1 MTSEK
6 ELQDLLQSPLQ
17 REKAFEQLMERVHQ
31 KVYYFIRRM
40 VLDHDDA
47 SDVTQDVFIKAW
59 KSLSTFRGESLFST
73 WVMRIAYNESI
84 TFINKKKRILGVP
97 LNEVQQHLSE
107 KLEADVHYSGDEIQ
121 RKLQTA
127 IASLP
132 EKQKSVF
139 IMRYYDEVPYKEM
152 AEITGTSVGALKASY
167 HHAAQKIEESLKKQD
182 W

>member
-1 MTSEK
+1 MASEK
-6 ELQDLLQSPLQ
+6 ELQDLLQLPLE
-17 REKAFEQLMERVHQ
+17 RERAFELLMKSIHQ
-31 KVYYFIRRM
+31 KVYFFIRRM

-59 KSLSTFRGESLFST
+59 KSLSKFRGDSLFST

-97 LNEVQQHLSE
+97 LNELQEHLSE
-107 KLEADVHYSGDEIQ
+107 RLEADVHYSGDEIQ
-121 RKLQTA
+121 RKLQVA
-127 IASLP
+127 IAGLP

-152 AEITGTSVGALKASY
+152 ANITGTSVGALKASY
-167 HHAAQKIEESLKKQD
+167 HHAAQKIENALKKQD